1 MDILT
6 KFPQMKLL
14 RLVDLIESHKMVLVD
29 YIYNIGYT
37 WTSMGY
43 DELDIV
49 EFIMLIEKKLDI
61 NIPDEITHDL
71 LDNDKSRPIDM
82 LPFMRDCIIDEILD
96 NEKV

>member
-1 MDILT
+1 MDILV
-6 KFPQMKLL
+6 KYPKMKLI
-14 RLVDLIESHKMVLVD
+14 RLVDLIESHKKVIGD
-29 YIYNIGYT
+29 DKFNIGST